1 MNPIGINKM
10 SRRRNR
16 ISSHGVRFCMNTGN
30 GDTSVD
36 TLMAKATA
44 LSAGNSYLH
53 RELTCFRWCTS
64 ELYRGDA
71 IPLSCQVLRVP
82 DPVTQSSQSLSKS
95 LNDSFLILSDAAADS
110 VGLFV
115 FGGGVRL
122 SLMEPPDS
130 EGRIRTV
137 LDGCDD
143 PQLNIFP
150 SDDL

>member
-1 MNPIGINKM
+1 
-10 SRRRNR
+10 
-16 ISSHGVRFCMNTGN
+16 MNTGN

-53 RELTCFRWCTS
+53 RELTCFRWCTA
-64 ELYRGDA
+64 EMYRREA
-71 IPLSCQVLRVP
+71 VPTSSHTLRVP
-82 DPVTQSSQSLSKS
+82 GPVIQSSQSLSRS
-95 LNDSFLILSDAAADS
+95 LNDSFLILSGAVVDS
-110 VGLFV
+110 VGLLV

-122 SLMEPPDS
+122 SLTDPPDS

-150 SDDL
+150 IDDL